1 MTQQLSA
8 LTKASYVMEFLTAK
22 MEQMKKMLAVSI
34 NFIPYS
40 VVTALLE
47 ISTYL
52 LMILKVKFEVKVK
65 RH

>member
-1 MTQQLSA
+1 MTQQLNA
-8 LTKASYVMEFLTAK
+8 LTRASYVMEFLTAK

-40 VVTALLE
+40 IITAFLE

-52 LMILKVKFEVKVK
+52 LMIVKVKFEVKFK
-65 RH
+65 SP